1 MNFSDSC
8 IFALVIFFFASK
20 FYNFKPQ
27 LCAII
32 CLPILTLQQCSHQ
45 WFHRCCGRTI
55 VMRPHETTFVPIPPQ
70 GFDYESEPHAHN
82 FICVINNDHTLRRV
96 ALYRSGSHHITSHR
110 IASHHITSHRIASH
124 HIINHV
130 IMMMIIIMIVIM
142 IMTMTMAMTMMTMTI
157 MTIAIAITI
166 TIIIMLMSNRW
177 CLRCDMIRCKGNIL
191 TLWEWLNYK
200 KQFFVFKFNCII
212 RHLYLAKNFKHFK
225 LKLTRAIFSPNVHW
239 WANQAHSWLLS
250 TLTFN
255 IIWSYQFIRQRF
267 PSHYILQT

>member
-110 IASHHITSHRIASH
+110 IASHRIASHHITSHRIASH

-142 IMTMTMAMTMMTMTI
+142 IMTMTMAMTMMTMTKTI

-177 CLRCDMIRCKGNIL
+177 
-191 TLWEWLNYK
+191 
-200 KQFFVFKFNCII
+200 
-212 RHLYLAKNFKHFK
+212 
-225 LKLTRAIFSPNVHW
+225 
-239 WANQAHSWLLS
+239 
-250 TLTFN
+250 
-255 IIWSYQFIRQRF
+255 
-267 PSHYILQT
+267 